1 MLIFIAV
8 ILILFAIGFFIKA
21 MFDRS
26 AEKKDESIAKMGTN
40 KNSFF
45 ILTGVFLVLAF
56 SLTGVNVYS
65 LSKRNAFKDPIEYF
79 DPKEIGD
86 FIYAGGKNIY
96 NNEVYIIGLSKT
108 GKKKNT
114 IIFPEILKN
123 YHVRSLGAYIS
134 SEFTSGV
141 IEINAKNVY
150 YPNYYYENQTLKIK
164 YGSNVDNVFITSKE
178 IKVYIDSLVGSHRT
192 FYLSTKEYQ
201 KTIDSGVNYY
211 KYYTDRFK
219 IANVEYYKDK
229 TDEYPFFIDDVD
241 GTKIKNKAPTP
252 YLEGYE
258 FVDWYK
264 DENLTEKWGF
274 ENDIVPEKQ
283 YEEDGIHLLQTTKL
297 YAKWNKIA
305 EQ

>member
-1 MLIFIAV
+1 M
-8 ILILFAIGFFIKA
+8 
-21 MFDRS
+21 
-26 AEKKDESIAKMGTN
+26 
-40 KNSFF
+40 
-45 ILTGVFLVLAF
+45 
-56 SLTGVNVYS
+56 
-65 LSKRNAFKDPIEYF
+65 
-79 DPKEIGD
+79 
-86 FIYAGGKNIY
+86 
-96 NNEVYIIGLSKT
+96 
-108 GKKKNT
+108 
-114 IIFPEILKN
+114 
-123 YHVRSLGAYIS
+123 
-134 SEFTSGV
+134 
-141 IEINAKNVY
+141 
-150 YPNYYYENQTLKIK
+150 
-164 YGSNVDNVFITSKE
+164 
-178 IKVYIDSLVGSHRT
+178 
-192 FYLSTKEYQ
+192 STKEYQ